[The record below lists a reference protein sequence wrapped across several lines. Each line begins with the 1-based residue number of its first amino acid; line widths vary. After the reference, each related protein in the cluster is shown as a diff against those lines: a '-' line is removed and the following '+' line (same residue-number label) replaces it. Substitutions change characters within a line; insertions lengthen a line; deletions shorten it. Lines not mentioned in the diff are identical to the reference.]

1 MEQKLDSLEIN
12 SSQADE
18 KQTLIKIE
26 VVYGTPTEQ
35 ALLTLEVEEGVT
47 VEQAIIASGILLSFK
62 EIDLTVNKVG
72 IWNRTAKL
80 TDTVNDL
87 DRIEI
92 YRPLIA
98 DPKEVRKR
106 RAEKAKEE
114 GRADKVTG
122 GRVDP
127 RRAKSE

>member
-1 MEQKLDSLEIN
+1 MSKDVLAIEVAYALPHS
-12 SSQADE
+12 
-18 KQTLIKIE
+18 QTLIDIA
-26 VVYGTPTEQ
+26 VHPG
-35 ALLTLEVEEGVT
+35 AT
-47 VEQAIIASGILLSFK
+47 VEDAVALSNITASYPDLDLS
-62 EIDLTVNKVG
+62 KVKFG
-72 IWNRTAKL
+72 IWSRVVKPTTELK
-80 TDTVNDL
+80 DG

-122 GRVDP
+122 GRP
-127 RRAKSE
+127 NKLRAE

>member
-1 MEQKLDSLEIN
+1 MSRILNTEVAFALPGRQSI
-12 SSQADE
+12 
-18 KQTLIKIE
+18 IE
-26 VVYGTPTEQ
+26 VAIGEGATVR
-35 ALLTLEVEEGVT
+35 EVIE
-47 VEQAIIASGILLSFK
+47 ASKIAQIYP
-62 EIDLTVNKVG
+62 EIDLDNFKVG
-72 IWNRTAKL
+72 IWSRVVKL
-80 TDTVNDL
+80 DATVSDG

-122 GRVDP
+122 GRPNQVK
-127 RRAKSE
+127 AKDN

>member
-1 MEQKLDSLEIN
+1 MNQNMLS
-12 SSQADE
+12 
-18 KQTLIKIE
+18 IE
-26 VVYGTPTEQ
+26 VAYALPTKQSIIELAVQSGTTVEE
-35 ALLTLEVEEGVT
+35 AIEASNILTLYPD
-47 VEQAIIASGILLSFK
+47 
-62 EIDLTVNKVG
+62 IDLSASKVG
-72 IWNRTAKL
+72 IWSRVVKL
-80 TDTVNDL
+80 KDEVKDG

-122 GRVDP
+122 GRP
-127 RRAKSE
+127 NPLKSKSF

>member
-1 MEQKLDSLEIN
+1 MTSMI
-12 SSQADE
+12 
-18 KQTLIKIE
+18 TIE
-26 VVYGTPTEQ
+26 VVYGLPDKQ
-35 ALLTLEVEEGVT
+35 SLLSLDVEEGAT
-47 VEQAIIASGILLSFK
+47 VESAIVASGIQQMYA
-62 EIDLTVNKVG
+62 EIDLTQNKVG
-72 IWNRTAKL
+72 IWNRTARLSDK
-80 TDTVNDL
+80 VKNN

-122 GRVDP
+122 GRP
-127 RRAKSE
+127 NPQKKQA

>member
-1 MEQKLDSLEIN
+1 MTEKMISVEVAYALPTKQSIVELAVKSDSSVEEVIAASN
-12 SSQADE
+12 I
-18 KQTLIKIE
+18 QTLYPDIE
-26 VVYGTPTEQ
+26 LDK
-35 ALLTLEVEEGVT
+35 A
-47 VEQAIIASGILLSFK
+47 
-62 EIDLTVNKVG
+62 KVG
-72 IWNRTAKL
+72 IWSRVVKL
-80 TDTVNDL
+80 RDKVKEG

-122 GRVDP
+122 GRP
-127 RRAKSE
+127 NPLKSKSEQEKSE